1 METVVDLKAMG
12 DRVWET
18 LQDVEGFQ
26 EEIPEGKPR
35 EVFGEFVRN
44 VPELLKEQL
53 DTKLTL
59 ASFLQ
64 AKLTI
69 VKATLEGDLL
79 ERLFKAY
86 PAETLP
92 FSIDVILDMAKSA
105 LSVMIPSVED
115 ILNDVP
121 AWMAENGVTE
131 EQALSHPKAGR
142 LNRKSMAAYRAG
154 TLTVGELL
162 ELQPWVLIKNS

>member
-1 METVVDLKAMG
+1 METVDLKAMG
-12 DRVWET
+12 ERVWET
-18 LQDVEGFQ
+18 LQDVEAFL

-53 DTKLTL
+53 DEKITF
-59 ASFLQ
+59 ASLLK

-69 VKATLEGDLL
+69 VKATLEGDFL
-79 ERLFKAY
+79 ERLFRAY
-86 PAETLP
+86 PEDAMP
-92 FSIDVILDMAKSA
+92 FSVDVILEMATSA
-105 LSVMIPSVED
+105 LSALIPSVED

-121 AWMAENGVTE
+121 AYMVENGVTE
-131 EQALSHPKAGR
+131 EQILSHPKAGR

-162 ELQPWVLIKNS
+162 ELQPWIIIKNSE